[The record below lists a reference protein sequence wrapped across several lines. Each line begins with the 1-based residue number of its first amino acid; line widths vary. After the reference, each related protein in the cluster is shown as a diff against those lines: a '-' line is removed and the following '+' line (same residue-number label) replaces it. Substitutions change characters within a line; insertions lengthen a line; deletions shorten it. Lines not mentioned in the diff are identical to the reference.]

1 MLSVGCGY
9 HVWMSKWPIFGCP
22 NDRISLRKW
31 LQLISAFL
39 ISRGFALY
47 YEFSFHGRLSVTL
60 IFTLWSSSSSL
71 NKCRSSV
78 TSRSIGIASKWCPFL
93 LWLSCIQVL
102 TRYGSDVSCITDVM
116 RASLIYPTIAEAGVS
131 LPQRFCQEKGN
142 MAWPPGVGVMKTHHL
157 EQLKDSYT
165 VSHFIISCSI
175 FVDIFNHCSWQMPF
189 MLVY

>member
-1 MLSVGCGY
+1 MIAIDFSILD
-9 HVWMSKWPIFGCP
+9 IQ
-22 NDRISLRKW
+22 RIW
-31 LQLISAFL
+31 IY
-39 ISRGFALY
+39 IY
-47 YEFSFHGRLSVTL
+47 IYIIFHGRLSVTL

-71 NKCRSSV
+71 NECRSIV

-142 MAWPPGVGVMKTHHL
+142 MAWPRSGDENPSPRIVEGFLH
-157 EQLKDSYT
+157 S
-165 VSHFIISCSI
+165 VSLQYIILNFC
-175 FVDIFNHCSWQMPF
+175 WY
-189 MLVY
+189 L